1 MNQNFVVKRGM
12 IFYMDVPSKDQPVP
26 LPRERCVTKKRPYI
40 ILSNDACNANSD
52 LVHAAP
58 ITTKAPAMMKWYL
71 VPFRA
76 KDSSFRWINISNTML
91 VPKSYCTVADYSES
105 LSQVTFGNK
114 ELMDRLDYCIAKQF
128 GFEYIFNKASNEC
141 VTPEDTSETNNNT
154 VSFTSSNDGVSVS
167 ATNFPSNFPIPNI
180 SITINV
186 PANITTQQPVTQVE
200 SSPEVSVTTP
210 VEVTTEDTSSETSS
224 KHTGKAPRF
233 PADKIKHIRETIVRC
248 SKAFNGNLNDRQLAE
263 LLGVSYVT
271 ITRYKKALKDP
282 NYKRPNYYK
291 PKKEHGPEIPQFE
304 FNREYYHL
312 AGHLVDRD
320 FLIGFMTDYSVLG
333 PQETYKKYSN
343 IFKSPSEATR
353 AFWSKIT
360 NLKKRLIKN
369 Y

>member
-1 MNQNFVVKRGM
+1 
-12 IFYMDVPSKDQPVP
+12 
-26 LPRERCVTKKRPYI
+26 
-40 ILSNDACNANSD
+40 
-52 LVHAAP
+52 
-58 ITTKAPAMMKWYL
+58 
-71 VPFRA
+71 
-76 KDSSFRWINISNTML
+76 ML

-128 GFEYIFNKASNEC
+128 GFEYIFSKASNEC
-141 VTPEDTSETNNNT
+141 VASETTLETNNNT
-154 VSFTSSNDGVSVS
+154 VSFTNSNDSISVS

-186 PANITTQQPVTQVE
+186 PANITTQQPVTQIE
-200 SSPEVSVTTP
+200 SNPEVSVTAP
-210 VEVTTEDTSSETSS
+210 VEVTTEDTSN

-248 SKAFNGNLNDRQLAE
+248 SKAFNGNLNDKQLAQ

-271 ITRYKKALKDP
+271 ITRYKKALRDP

-291 PKKEHGPEIPQFE
+291 PKKEHGAEIPQFE
-304 FNREYYHL
+304 FNRDTYHL

-333 PQETYKKYSN
+333 PQETYKKYSH
-343 IFKSPSEATR
+343 IFKSPTEASR

-360 NLKKRLIKN
+360 NLKKRLIKTH
-369 Y
+369 